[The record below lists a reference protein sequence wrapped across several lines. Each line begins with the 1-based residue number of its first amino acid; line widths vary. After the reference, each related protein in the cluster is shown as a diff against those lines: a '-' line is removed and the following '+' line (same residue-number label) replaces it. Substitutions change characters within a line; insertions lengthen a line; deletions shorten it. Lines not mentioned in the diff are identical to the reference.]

1 MTALF
6 QLMRPK
12 QWTKNLVVF
21 AGLVFS
27 ANFFNA
33 GMLIRVVQAFAIF
46 CLAAGAIYIFN
57 DIRDVEKDRRHP
69 EKKHRPLAAKKIK
82 AGTAAIA
89 GVFLMLASLVW
100 GLALSWMFALAVVI
114 YILLNI
120 AYTAGWKH
128 LVILDVFIITAGFVI
143 RAAAGAL
150 IIAVPISSWLLIVTT
165 LISLFLGFAKR
176 RHELITLGDK
186 APKHRP
192 SLEEYSPA
200 LLDQFISVVASATI
214 IAYSLYAFTSETAQ
228 THHYLMLTVPFVI
241 YGILRYLYLVYQKN
255 LGGAPEMILLR
266 DKCLIADIVLWILTV
281 GFILHRG

>member
-27 ANFFNA
+27 ANFFNP

-69 EKKHRPLAAKKIK
+69 EKKNRPLAAKKIK
-82 AGTAAIA
+82 PGAATLA
-89 GVFLMLASLVW
+89 GVLLMLASLIW
-100 GLALSWMFALAVVI
+100 GLTLSGIFTLTVLI
-114 YILLNI
+114 YIVLNI
-120 AYTAGWKH
+120 AYTSGLKH

-150 IIAVPISSWLLIVTT
+150 VIDVPISSWLLIVTT

-186 APKHRP
+186 APRHRP
-192 SLEEYSPA
+192 SLEEYSPE
-200 LLDQFISVVASATI
+200 LLDQFISIVAAATI
-214 IAYSLYAFTSETAQ
+214 IAYSLYAFTSVTAQ
-228 THHYLMLTVPFVI
+228 VHHYLMLTVPFVI

-255 LGGAPEMILLR
+255 LGGAPELILLR
-266 DKCLIADIVLWILTV
+266 DKYLIAVILLWILAV
-281 GFILHRG
+281 GLILHLG

>member
-27 ANFFNA
+27 ANFFNP
-33 GMLIRVVQAFAIF
+33 GMLLRVVQAFAIF

-57 DIRDVEKDRRHP
+57 DIRDAENDRRHP
-69 EKKHRPLAAKKIK
+69 EKKHRPLAAKKIPT
-82 AGTAAIA
+82 GTAVMA
-89 GVFLMLASLVW
+89 GIFLMLTSLAW
-100 GLALSWMFALAVVI
+100 GLALSGMFALAVVV
-114 YILLNI
+114 YIILNI
-120 AYTAGWKH
+120 AYTSGLKH

-150 IIAVPISSWLLIVTT
+150 VIDVPISSWLLIVTT

-200 LLDQFISVVASATI
+200 LLDQFIGVVASATI

-228 THHYLMLTVPFVI
+228 EHHYLMLTVPFVI

-255 LGGAPEMILLR
+255 LGGAPELILLR
-266 DKCLIADIVLWILTV
+266 DKYLIADIVLWILTV